1 MNVNLSYLYQHMMS
15 QLGGHG
21 LIPPPHQRYPDTKHM
36 QDMRKS
42 VAELG
47 QLKPYDMTPGHRYT
61 GEDHADSQPQDL
73 SVRYPPPPSLQYPPL
88 FIKREPSPGVRTMS
102 PPPPPHQLVPVKSEP
117 DDPGYR
123 LQELGHLYH
132 GPDLVRSYSVPARDT
147 SDHSDTEHGVARQM
161 SLDRGQSAGDKRQTS
176 SDRGGQDARTGA
188 RGEKEEGHSS
198 RTIIGTLTYT

>member
-1 MNVNLSYLYQHMMS
+1 MMS

-21 LIPPPHQRYPDTKHM
+21 LIPPPHPRYPDTKHV

-42 VAELG
+42 VPGLDLS
-47 QLKPYDMTPGHRYT
+47 QLKPYDMTPGHRYN
-61 GEDHADSQPQDL
+61 GDHGDQAESQPQDL
-73 SVRYPPPPSLQYPPL
+73 SVRYPPPSLQYPPM
-88 FIKREPSPGVRTMS
+88 FIKREPSPGVRSMS
-102 PPPPPHQLVPVKSEP
+102 PPPPPPHQLVPVKSEP

-147 SDHSDTEHGVARQM
+147 SEHSDTEHGVTRQM
-161 SLDRGQSAGDKRQTS
+161 SLDRGQSSSDKRQAS
-176 SDRGGQDARTGA
+176 SDRGQDVRAGA

-198 RTIIGTLTYT
+198 RTIIGTPPT